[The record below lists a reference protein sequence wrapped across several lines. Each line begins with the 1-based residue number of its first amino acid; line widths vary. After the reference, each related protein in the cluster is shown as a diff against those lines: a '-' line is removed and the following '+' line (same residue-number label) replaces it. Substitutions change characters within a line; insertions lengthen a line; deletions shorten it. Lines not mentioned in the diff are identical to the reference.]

1 MTKTKIFNDPIYGFI
16 EVPHPLLFSL
26 LNHPYFQR
34 LRRIRQLGM
43 THLVYPGA
51 LHTRF
56 QHAIGASHLAH
67 TAVETLRIKGHA
79 ISAEEE
85 LGVCAAVLLHDIGH
99 GPFSHALEKVLIKG
113 VHHEQLSELF
123 MSALN
128 AEFNGSLSTA
138 LEIFKNTHPKRF
150 LHQMV
155 SSQLDMDRL
164 DYLNRDSFFCGVSEG
179 IISSERIIKMLD
191 MTDDKL
197 VIESKGIYSVENFIF
212 ARRLMYWQVYLHK
225 TVIAAENMLINIL
238 LRARELTGQ
247 GISLMGTPDFL
258 FFLQHTFSAAEFAE
272 NPDLLKRF
280 SALDDYDVFASI
292 KMWMSA
298 SDPVLSRLCSNFVN
312 RNLCKTIIQTSP
324 FSAEQE
330 AEYRSRAMQAM
341 GLTEAESSYFVFS
354 GELEN
359 KAYNPSS
366 DQINILFKDGRVEE
380 IAEASDY
387 LNSALLSKQV
397 KKYFLCYPRELRV

>member
-1 MTKTKIFNDPIYGFI
+1 
-16 EVPHPLLFSL
+16 
-26 LNHPYFQR
+26 
-34 LRRIRQLGM
+34 
-43 THLVYPGA
+43 
-51 LHTRF
+51 
-56 QHAIGASHLAH
+56 LAH

-113 VHHEQLSELF
+113 VHHEKLSEIF

-128 AEFNGSLSTA
+128 EEFGGSLSMA
-138 LEIFKNTHPKRF
+138 IDIFRNTHPKRF

-238 LRARELTGQ
+238 LRARELSGL
-247 GISLMGTPDFL
+247 GNNLPGTPDFL
-258 FFLQHTFSAAEFAE
+258 FFLQHTFSASEFAE
-272 NPDLLKRF
+272 NPELLKRF
-280 SALDDYDVFASI
+280 SSLDDYDVFASI
-292 KMWMSA
+292 KMWMSHA
-298 SDPVLSRLCSNFVN
+298 DPVLARLCTNFVN
-312 RNLCKTIIQTSP
+312 RNLCKTLIQITP
-324 FSAEQE
+324 FSPEQE
-330 AEYRSRAMQAM
+330 NEFRTRAIKTLGITAS
-341 GLTEAESSYFVFS
+341 ESAYFVFS

-359 KAYNPSS
+359 KAYNPSG
-366 DQINILFKDGRVEE
+366 DKINILFKDGRVEE

-397 KKYFLCYPRELRV
+397 KKYFLCY

>member
-1 MTKTKIFNDPIYGFI
+1 MNKTKIFNDPIYGFI
-16 EVPHPLLFSL
+16 EVPHPLLFNL

-56 QHAIGASHLAH
+56 QHAIGAAHLAH

-113 VHHEQLSELF
+113 VHHEKLSEIF

-128 AEFNGSLSTA
+128 EEFGGSLSMA
-138 LEIFKNTHPKRF
+138 IDIFRNTHPKRF

-238 LRARELTGQ
+238 LRARELSGL
-247 GISLMGTPDFL
+247 GNNLPGTPDFL
-258 FFLQHTFSAAEFAE
+258 FFLQHTFSASEFAE
-272 NPDLLKRF
+272 NPELLKRF
-280 SALDDYDVFASI
+280 SSLDDYDVFASI
-292 KMWMSA
+292 KMWMSHA
-298 SDPVLSRLCSNFVN
+298 DPVLARLCTNFVN
-312 RNLCKTIIQTSP
+312 RNLCKTLIQITP
-324 FSAEQE
+324 FSPEQE
-330 AEYRSRAMQAM
+330 NEFRTRAIKTLGITAS
-341 GLTEAESSYFVFS
+341 ESAYFVFS

-359 KAYNPSS
+359 KAYNPSG
-366 DQINILFKDGRVEE
+366 DKINILFKDGRVEE

-397 KKYFLCYPRELRV
+397 KKYFLCYPRELVS